1 MSIDFKL
8 YLITDRKLFEGG
20 RAMLSAVE
28 DALQAGVKAVQLR
41 EKDLTARE
49 ILSIAHEMRE
59 LTAKYNARLFI
70 NDRVDIALCV
80 NADGVH
86 LRQNSIPVD
95 GVKKAVQESRIMYNA
110 SRFLIGVS
118 THTIDE
124 ALNAEKD
131 DADFIT
137 FGPVYETPSKMK
149 YGKPVGLEA
158 LKETVKKVSIPIFAI
173 GGIKVENIDV
183 VVKTG
188 ASGVAL
194 ISGILGSSNIKNA
207 VKNYLKVLG
216 EKS

>member
-1 MSIDFKL
+1 MIDFKL
-8 YLITDRKLFEGG
+8 YLITDRKLFENS

-49 ILSIAHEMRE
+49 ILNIAYEMLK

-86 LRQNSIPVD
+86 LGQGSIPVD
-95 GVKKAVQESRIMYNA
+95 GAKKAVHASRIMHNA

-137 FGPVYETPSKMK
+137 FGPVYETPLKMK

-158 LKETVKKVSIPIFAI
+158 LKEAVEKVSIPVFAI
-173 GGIKVENIDV
+173 GGIKLENIDV

-188 ASGVAL
+188 ALGVAL
-194 ISGILGSSNIKNA
+194 ISGILGSSNIKN
-207 VKNYLKVLG
+207 VVRNYLKVLG
-216 EKS
+216 E